1 MTGKSLNPLK
11 FYYGDNKQI
20 KGFDKKDT
28 QLIHWYNFE
37 EANQVRTTKGKFDYG
52 SENDGIIMLPNKASY
67 VEYYR
72 KSGTFHH
79 SRNYFE
85 NQYTGDE
92 TIIVATGLSGD
103 FAMYNP
109 ELKTEAGFVD
119 IFCMDLDKFDGE
131 EIVKVNNY
139 VSGDMDKIDFHV
151 YTGNLL
157 SGIAKKYTRSYSFN
171 TLLDHRGTKSIN
183 PKYYYTGDFNGDGK
197 MEVLVVSA
205 YNAMDKGA
213 PSKCYIID
221 LENNKILYEGS
232 PFSYWLAFPAYQDK
246 NISGEEAYAQSN
258 KLYTIDYN
266 GDGRTDLCLI
276 NDSGTTIFHFMVQ
289 EQISMATALLQQ
301 IAN

>member
-1 MTGKSLNPLK
+1 
-11 FYYGDNKQI
+11 
-20 KGFDKKDT
+20 
-28 QLIHWYNFE
+28 
-37 EANQVRTTKGKFDYG
+37 
-52 SENDGIIMLPNKASY
+52 MLPNKASY

-157 SGIAKKYTRSYSFN
+157 SGIAK
-171 TLLDHRGTKSIN
+171 SIH
-183 PKYYYTGDFNGDGK
+183 
-197 MEVLVVSA
+197 VLTVLTH
-205 YNAMDKGA
+205 Y
-213 PSKCYIID
+213 
-221 LENNKILYEGS
+221 
-232 PFSYWLAFPAYQDK
+232 
-246 NISGEEAYAQSN
+246 
-258 KLYTIDYN
+258 
-266 GDGRTDLCLI
+266 
-276 NDSGTTIFHFMVQ
+276 
-289 EQISMATALLQQ
+289 
-301 IAN
+301 

>member
-1 MTGKSLNPLK
+1 
-11 FYYGDNKQI
+11 
-20 KGFDKKDT
+20 
-28 QLIHWYNFE
+28 
-37 EANQVRTTKGKFDYG
+37 
-52 SENDGIIMLPNKASY
+52 MLPNKASY

-276 NDSGTTIFHFMVQ
+276 NDSGTTIFSFYGTGANINGYSTV
-289 EQISMATALLQQ
+289 ATDS
-301 IAN
+301 